1 MESGKFIIAVIL
13 SLILAG
19 GAYYVNAKDIDD
31 LKGQIAALQKQLAPI
46 QQNAV
51 NAGALAN
58 SAKAAADAATAAA
71 KAATDATTQLNQTV
85 ADLQKAP
92 PAAAKKK

>member
-13 SLILAG
+13 ALVLAG

-31 LKGQIAALQKQLAPI
+31 LKGQIAAMQKQLAPI

-58 SAKAAADAATAAA
+58 AAKAASDAATAQA
-71 KAATDATTQLNQTV
+71 KQANDAIAQLNQTI
-85 ADLQKAP
+85 ADRQTPA

>member
-1 MESGKFIIAVIL
+1 VESGKFIIAVIL
-13 SLILAG
+13 ALVLAG

-31 LKGQIAALQKQLAPI
+31 LRGQIAAMQKQLAPI

-58 SAKAAADAATAAA
+58 AAKTASDAATAQA
-71 KAATDATTQLNQTV
+71 KQANDAITQLNQTV
-85 ADLQKAP
+85 ADMQKAP